1 MTSRDE
7 RYRAQAMR
15 AEQKADRYRSL
26 ALDLVA
32 ALVVSTGDI
41 GWLEQV
47 QGEDVAEARGRV
59 ESLRGRMV
67 NRSR

>member
-1 MTSRDE
+1 
-7 RYRAQAMR
+7 MR